1 MNSKNDNSVK
11 GTGITGH
18 THMVAM
24 IGSPVEHS
32 ASPATH
38 SLAYNKLG
46 IDAVFFR
53 I

>member
-1 MNSKNDNSVK
+1 MEQKKK

-38 SLAYNKLG
+38 SLAYQKWGLMRY
-46 IDAVFFR
+46 FWYLTSE
-53 I
+53 

>member
-1 MNSKNDNSVK
+1 MEQTKK

-38 SLAYNKLG
+38 SLAYQKMG
-46 IDAVFFR
+46 IDAVFWYLTSE
-53 I
+53 